1 MDEVYRI
8 VKDTQ
13 FYIMNLAHD
22 KCGKW

>member
-1 MDEVYRI
+1 MDEVYRT

-13 FYIMNLAHD
+13 FYIMNLARD